1 MNPLVEQNDRFR
13 RAADVEAEIPITA
26 GPPIVRKW
34 WVKRADYLAAPP
46 RKLDDIIREVY
57 GMELIRFSE
66 TGDAMPSVPERQRY
80 EYDTKTAAIAAALIR
95 SSAIVARPIAVL
107 PTRMG
112 PSQWKCSCHASER
125 GLNSG
130 TRASVSGS
138 KAVASVPFAP
148 LHWAHATQVLPFD
161 VRPRCLRARM

>member
-57 GMELIRFSE
+57 GMELIRCTE
-66 TGDAMPSVPERQRY
+66 TGDATPSVPERQRY
-80 EYDTKTAAIAAALIR
+80 EFDTKTAAIAAAKEFYRKDLQAAAAHGQR
-95 SSAIVARPIAVL
+95 AEKAEA
-107 PTRMG
+107 
-112 PSQWKCSCHASER
+112 
-125 GLNSG
+125 GL
-130 TRASVSGS
+130 RILEA
-138 KAVASVPFAP
+138 A
-148 LHWAHATQVLPFD
+148 
-161 VRPRCLRARM
+161 